1 MAIRVIDKRGF
12 LLWAAASLACMAAI
26 FFFSSQSAEESG
38 GLSGSIARWIMEPLW
53 RWFAPA
59 GAVLP
64 EALLL
69 ALEAV
74 LRKCAHWF
82 VFFVFGFC
90 AANTVRQATGDTWR
104 VFWVSLCWCSA
115 YAALDELHQVFVP
128 GRTCLWQDWLID
140 TAGAFVGIG
149 LVVLVLL
156 RKKRGRA
163 CRHD

>member
-1 MAIRVIDKRGF
+1 MAIRVIDKRAF
-12 LLWAAASLACMAAI
+12 FLWAAASLACMAAI

-53 RWFAPA
+53 RWLAPA
-59 GAVLP
+59 GAELP

-90 AANTVRQATGDTWR
+90 AANAIRQAAGNIWR
-104 VFWVSLCWCSA
+104 VFWVALCWCSA
-115 YAALDELHQVFVP
+115 YAAFDELHQVFVQ
-128 GRTCLWQDWLID
+128 GRTGMWQDWLID

-149 LVVLVLL
+149 LVVLCAF
-156 RKKRGRA
+156 RRRTH
-163 CRHD
+163 RDD